1 MASGPIYASKLEVA
15 FAAEVFEL
23 RELASERQR
32 EVPGISKVRAGRIVQ
47 AWAVQQLVHPNREQQ
62 LHWSCLLAILLPLTR
77 YSSCGLRLPLPTGL
91 AVPGQA
97 ALAPPQ
103 FIGQSRPSFP
113 LPWRR
118 SSWAPRISAWGPRP
132 TARRNGS
139 STQSWLNG
147 PRPWSAR
154 QLRKATF
161 GDLGI
166 WGSIKGPRCPIA
178 LGGLSPQQHLQ
189 RLLIAE

>member
-1 MASGPIYASKLEVA
+1 LGHDGRHLGSGMIRGIGPIYASKLEVA

-32 EVPGISKVRAGRIVQ
+32 EVPGIGKVRAGCIVQ
-47 AWAVQQLVHPNREQQ
+47 AWADQQLRSPASSPYGPGGSWSGGPDAAAVHRED
-62 LHWSCLLAILLPLTR
+62 HD
-77 YSSCGLRLPLPTGL
+77 
-91 AVPGQA
+91 QA
-97 ALAPPQ
+97 
-103 FIGQSRPSFP
+103 FP
-113 LPWRR
+113 CHGAR

-161 GDLGI
+161 GVLGI

>member
-113 LPWRR
+113 LPWRPVFLGTQDFGLGSQANGKAER
-118 SSWAPRISAWGPRP
+118 FIHTVLAEWA
-132 TARRNGS
+132 
-139 STQSWLNG
+139 
-147 PRPWSAR
+147 
-154 QLRKATF
+154 
-161 GDLGI
+161 
-166 WGSIKGPRCPIA
+166 
-178 LGGLSPQQHLQ
+178 
-189 RLLIAE
+189 